1 MQIVVGFG
9 LDICDLNNEVDLQVV
24 LQVIICCSG
33 LVLIYVCIDVEEK
46 VYLMVLLGV
55 VNIEMVG
62 E

>member
-9 LDICDLNNEVDLQVV
+9 FEICDLNNEVDLQVL
-24 LQVIICCSG
+24 LQEIINCFG